1 MSKKRCEIICVG
13 TELLLGEILNTN
25 AQFLARGLSQLGL
38 DLYIQTV
45 VGDNEARLKKAI
57 YDAMGRAEI
66 LLFTGGLGPTR
77 DDLTK
82 EAVAECFQTELYL
95 DQDALQEIQAFYAL
109 TKRVMPHNNEKQ
121 ALMPRKGQMLKNP
134 HGTAPG
140 CVMWDDKGHTAFLM
154 PGPPREMMPMFDH
167 EVVPRLK
174 AYSDSA
180 LFSSVVRVASL
191 GESRMAEML
200 QDLMDKGQNPTLAP
214 YAKDGESSIR
224 LTARAKTKEEAE
236 ALIKPVIAQI
246 RQRLGKAVYGVDV
259 KNLESVIAD
268 QLTEKQMSLCVLEA
282 GTGGLAAKRL
292 QETDQAEDIFRLGLS
307 ANTIEGLFKAL
318 GEGNPPEDPTQ
329 ACRELAAL
337 AQKRFHTPCAL
348 VINRHDSSYAC
359 AALLNDKTAER
370 AGDFPLRGREYY
382 SLQAAQNA
390 LDTLR
395 LMMEED

>member
-13 TELLLGEILNTN
+13 TELLLGEILNIN

-57 YDAMGRAEI
+57 YDAMNRAEI

-95 DQDALQEIQAFYAL
+95 DQDALNEIKAFYAL

-292 QETDQAEDIFRLGLS
+292 QETDRAEDIFRLGLS
-307 ANTIEGLFKAL
+307 ANTIEGLYKAL
-318 GEGNPPEDPTQ
+318 GEGNLPEDPTQ

-337 AQKRFHTPCAL
+337 AQKRFQTPCAL
-348 VINRHDSSYAC
+348 VINQYGSSYAC

-370 AGDFPLRGREYY
+370 AGAFPLRGREYY

-390 LDTLR
+390 LDALR
-395 LMMEED
+395 LLLEED